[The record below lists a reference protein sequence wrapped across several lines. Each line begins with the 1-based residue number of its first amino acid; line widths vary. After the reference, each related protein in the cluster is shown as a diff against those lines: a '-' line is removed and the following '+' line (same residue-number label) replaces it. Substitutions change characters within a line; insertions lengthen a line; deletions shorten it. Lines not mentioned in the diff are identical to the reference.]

1 VTEPPRRLF
10 LLDGHSL
17 AYRAFFALPQTLAT
31 SSGTVTN
38 AVYGFTSMLIKLLG
52 DEHPDLLAVAF
63 DMGAPTVRLE
73 MDADYKAGRAETPAD
88 FRPQLGLIEEVLD
101 VLHIPVIRM
110 AGHEA
115 DDAIGTLAVQASA
128 QGLDVVIVTADRDF
142 FQLVRDRDGTAGAIG
157 VLFNRRGIS
166 EIDRMDPAAV
176 ETKYGVTPAQYLDFV
191 ALKGDTSDNIP
202 GVPGVGEKTAA
213 KLVQEFGSVEEL
225 VANTDRLKGKQKE
238 NVEGAIDRLAL
249 NKQLARIVT
258 EVDLDVTP
266 DDCVMGPF
274 DPEQVRGLFTSL
286 EFRSLLDR
294 LFEATGSMK
303 PVAEVAELDLR
314 RVSAEE
320 VGNALGVGG
329 AAVVLRMD
337 DGAIRGAAVS
347 AGGAQASYAD
357 LVELGPL
364 AAGIADPTV
373 SKLTH
378 DAKTLERVVTAAG
391 GQLSGVAFDTLIGAY
406 LLDPGST
413 DYGLEAVSE
422 RYLGTDLLA
431 GIDEGDGGQLFDED
445 PWRRTAASA
454 ATVGLLVPV
463 MDEQIDKQGLRSLL
477 VDVELPLS
485 SVLARME
492 ARGIQLDVAYLDEMG
507 VGVRDRMAARKA
519 EIYEMAGREFNLN
532 SPPQLREVLYGELGL
547 QPGKKTPKGELSTDA
562 SVLEK
567 LRDEHPIVDALLSWR
582 ELDKLN
588 STYLEALP
596 KLADATG
603 RIHTSFNQAAAATG
617 RLSSSNPNLQNIPV
631 RSELGR
637 EIRRAFVPGEAAQV
651 LLVADYSQIELR
663 VLAHLSGDEG
673 LRAAFA
679 AGEDIH
685 AATAATIFDLPIEHV
700 DGELR
705 RRAKAVNFGLAYG
718 MNAWGLAQRLDIA
731 PDEAQEI
738 IDGYFGGFPK
748 IKAYLAAQVERARLD
763 GYTETLLGRRRY
775 IPELTSDNRRLR
787 ELGERQALNAP
798 IQGGASDVFKMAM
811 IEVDRALRETPDLD
825 CHMLL
830 TVHDELVFEV
840 PEAQVEGA
848 AELVRDRMEHAMD
861 LEVPLLASIGWGP
874 NWSDAAPEGH

>member
-1 VTEPPRRLF
+1 
-10 LLDGHSL
+10 
-17 AYRAFFALPQTLAT
+17 
-31 SSGTVTN
+31 
-38 AVYGFTSMLIKLLG
+38 
-52 DEHPDLLAVAF
+52 
-63 DMGAPTVRLE
+63 
-73 MDADYKAGRAETPAD
+73 
-88 FRPQLGLIEEVLD
+88 
-101 VLHIPVIRM
+101 
-110 AGHEA
+110 
-115 DDAIGTLAVQASA
+115 
-128 QGLDVVIVTADRDF
+128 
-142 FQLVRDRDGTAGAIG
+142 
-157 VLFNRRGIS
+157 
-166 EIDRMDPAAV
+166 
-176 ETKYGVTPAQYLDFV
+176 
-191 ALKGDTSDNIP
+191 
-202 GVPGVGEKTAA
+202 VP
-213 KLVQEFGSVEEL
+213 
-225 VANTDRLKGKQKE
+225 
-238 NVEGAIDRLAL
+238 
-249 NKQLARIVT
+249 
-258 EVDLDVTP
+258 
-266 DDCVMGPF
+266 
-274 DPEQVRGLFTSL
+274 
-286 EFRSLLDR
+286 
-294 LFEATGSMK
+294 
-303 PVAEVAELDLR
+303 
-314 RVSAEE
+314 
-320 VGNALGVGG
+320 
-329 AAVVLRMD
+329 
-337 DGAIRGAAVS
+337 
-347 AGGAQASYAD
+347 
-357 LVELGPL
+357 
-364 AAGIADPTV
+364 
-373 SKLTH
+373 KLTH
-378 DAKTLERVVTAAG
+378 DAKTLERAVTAAG
-391 GQLSGVAFDTLIGAY
+391 GQLSGIAFDTLIGAY

-413 DYGLEAVSE
+413 DYGLGAVSE

-477 VDVELPLS
+477 ADVELPLS

-492 ARGIQLDVAYLDEMG
+492 ARGIRLDVAYLDEMG
-507 VGVRDRMAARKA
+507 EGVRDRMATRKA

-588 STYLEALP
+588 SNYLEALP
-596 KLADATG
+596 KLADANG

-637 EIRRAFVPGEAAQV
+637 EIRRAFVPGEAGQV

-738 IDGYFGGFPK
+738 IDGYFAGFPK

-840 PEAQVEGA
+840 PEAQVEA
-848 AELVRDRMEHAMD
+848 AAALVRDRMEHAMD
-861 LEVPLLASIGWGP
+861 LEVPLVASIGWGP